1 MDKKTMINCFYAADI
16 LLPDFDKTCGSK
28 WATIACDQFTSERE
42 YWEAVEETVGGAP
55 STLSLMIPEVYLD
68 QTEQRLPAIH
78 NAMKRYEEKILVN
91 AVCKGAKLSD
101 LTKEDAV
108 LSLMFSRQITSDDDS
123 MMLDLIDGTLEKVKG
138 MADAEW
144 DKIKMLVPFEV
155 VMADEVAV

>member
-1 MDKKTMINCFYAADI
+1 MENMIFN
-16 LLPDFDKTCGSK
+16 
-28 WATIACDQFTSERE
+28 
-42 YWEAVEETVGGAP
+42 
-55 STLSLMIPEVYLD
+55 
-68 QTEQRLPAIH
+68 
-78 NAMKRYEEKILVN
+78 NEEKILVN

-123 MMLDLIDGTLEKVKG
+123 MMIDLIDGTLEKVKG